1 MFDDDFW
8 LICVCTRWPTDLSA
22 NLSLIFF
29 VVDFSTIRDKCK
41 LWFSVWTCQICTVC
55 SFFLLSFFM
64 IVPRNHQASA
74 GILFRK
80 VNYLRVLLTGVVQS
94 LLVS

>member
-1 MFDDDFW
+1 MVFPFGHAKSE
-8 LICVCTRWPTDLSA
+8 LYAHFSF
-22 NLSLIFF
+22 SLIFL
-29 VVDFSTIRDKCK
+29 IE
-41 LWFSVWTCQICTVC
+41 
-55 SFFLLSFFM
+55 
-64 IVPRNHQASA
+64 VPRNHQASA